1 MNRTGIADTEWVV
14 RPLVPEEVYTDR
26 EEFLEYFHAAAL
38 RAGTR
43 RTVSTVLLGQ
53 RRMGKTEIFKRV
65 VNRLFFSQDP
75 KHPEAVVPVYFS
87 FPDTESDPK
96 IFAKKYIENFMRY
109 YVGFYTQRP
118 EFVTGEPETG
128 QLLDMIAEA
137 RKEFPFSGT
146 LDLLLRKH
154 QSVAEGGSIIPQQ
167 TAVETPRRISDIDDS
182 TVVMFLDEFQNT
194 RLPRYNFDIVGYMQ
208 EAVESPTC
216 PHFVT
221 GSAMSI
227 LGREI
232 IGRGSLFGRFDS
244 EEITPLTDYW
254 GKELALNSAR
264 YQRIGL
270 PEIMAPVIA
279 QRCGGN
285 PFYINALLRQSAK
298 TRTVISDEETLNKIL
313 AVDISSGFIW
323 GELSD
328 QVNRWIERINEHGI
342 TKWVL
347 YLSALEENENKER
360 RNELDLEKIRQT
372 ILEKEGKDVS
382 VSQIRDVLIRLSRG
396 DLVEFLEMGNWFRRV
411 KDPILREFLK
421 VWGKIEV
428 EGKPQT
434 GVRDNMVIE
443 YGKLKR
449 RFSEYKGYLAEI
461 HMAQVLLNGQ
471 RKVIAGKYFSSSED
485 IKMPDMFFYI
495 HHRMRLGAG
504 KGREIDV
511 LGAAGTEQWVCQ
523 SKWVKEKVGIAV
535 LKDLK
540 NQADTV
546 MREKEPLT
554 VRMWIFAHEGLTDEA
569 LAYAKEQGILWSDR
583 KQLDELLLHL
593 GLRPLPDVE

>member
-1 MNRTGIADTEWVV
+1 MNTSPVQWVV

-26 EEFLEYFHAAAL
+26 EEFLEYFYNAAL

-75 KHPEAVVPVYFS
+75 KHPEAVVPVYFC
-87 FPDTESDPK
+87 FPDTVTDSRT
-96 IFAKKYIENFMRY
+96 FAKDYLENFLRY
-109 YVGFYTQRP
+109 YAGFL
-118 EFVTGEPETG
+118 TG
-128 QLLDMIAEA
+128 QPRMITDCLRGEFLLSEIEKS
-137 RKEFPFSGT
+137 RPLYPFTRT
-146 LDLLLRKH
+146 LDLLIQLYRDIENGNSFLPH
-154 QSVAEGGSIIPQQ
+154 RDVLEM
-167 TAVETPRRISDIDDS
+167 PRRVSDIDES
-182 TVVMFLDEFQNT
+182 TIVMFLDEFQNT
-194 RLPRYNFDIVGYMQ
+194 RLPQYNFDIAGLMQ
-208 EAVESPTC
+208 QAVESPTC

-221 GSAMSI
+221 GSAMSTI
-227 LGREI
+227 GREI

-254 GKELALNSAR
+254 GKELALKAAR
-264 YQRIGL
+264 YHRTDL
-270 PEIMAPVIA
+270 PETMAPVIA

-285 PFYINALLRQSAK
+285 PFYINAVIRQSAK
-298 TRTVISDEETLNKIL
+298 TRTVISDEDTLNKIL

-328 QVNRWIERINEHGI
+328 QVNRWIERVNEHGI

-372 ILEKEGKDVS
+372 IREKEGKDVP
-382 VSQIRDVLIRLSRG
+382 VSMIRDVLIRLSRG

-421 VWGKIEV
+421 VWGRIEV
-428 EGKPQT
+428 EGQSQNLVVENLK
-434 GVRDNMVIE
+434 DE
-443 YGKLKR
+443 YMKLRR
-449 RFSEYKGYLAEI
+449 RFSEYKGYLAEV
-461 HMAQVLLNGQ
+461 HMTQVLLSA
-471 RKVIAGKYFSSSED
+471 RRTVLAGRFFHSDQEVEL
-485 IKMPDMFFYI
+485 PDFIYVER
-495 HHRMRLGAG
+495 RMRMGAG

-511 LGAAGTEQWVCQ
+511 YGAAGGEKWVCQ
-523 SKWVKEKVGIAV
+523 SKWVKEKVGTAV

-540 NQADTV
+540 DQADTV
-546 MREKEPLT
+546 MQAKEPLR

-569 LAYAKEQGILWSDR
+569 LAYAEEQGILWSDR
-583 KQLDELLLHL
+583 KLLDELLLHL
-593 GLRPLPDVE
+593 GLRPLPDTE

>member
-1 MNRTGIADTEWVV
+1 MNSSDRFIAKWVV

-26 EEFLEYFHAAAL
+26 EEFLEYFYNAAL
-38 RAGTR
+38 LAGTR
-43 RTVSTVLLGQ
+43 RTMSTVLLGQ

-75 KHPEAVVPVYFS
+75 KHPEAVVPVYFC
-87 FPDTESDPK
+87 FPDTVTDNRT
-96 IFAKKYIENFMRY
+96 FAKDYLENFLRY
-109 YVGFYTQRP
+109 YVGFL
-118 EFVTGEPETG
+118 TG
-128 QLLDMIAEA
+128 QPRMVTDCLRGEFLLSEIEKS
-137 RKEFPFSGT
+137 RSLYPFTRT
-146 LDLLLRKH
+146 LNLLIQLYRDIENGNSFLPH
-154 QSVAEGGSIIPQQ
+154 RDVLEM
-167 TAVETPRRISDIDDS
+167 PRRVSDIDES
-182 TVVMFLDEFQNT
+182 TIVMFLDEFQNT
-194 RLPRYNFDIVGYMQ
+194 RLPQYSFDIAGLMQ
-208 EAVESPTC
+208 QAVESPTC

-232 IGRGSLFGRFDS
+232 IGRGSLFGRFRAH
-244 EEITPLTDYW
+244 EIEALTDYW
-254 GKELALNSAR
+254 GKELALKSAR
-264 YQRIGL
+264 YYRTEI
-270 PEIMAPVIA
+270 PETMAPVVA
-279 QRCGGN
+279 ERCGGN
-285 PFYINALLRQSAK
+285 PFYITAVVQQSIEMK
-298 TRTVISDEETLNKIL
+298 QEISDEEILNKIL

-342 TKWVL
+342 TKWIL
-347 YLSALEENENKER
+347 YLSALDENENKER
-360 RNELDLEKIRQT
+360 RNELNLEKIRQT
-372 ILEKEGKDVS
+372 IREKEGKDVP
-382 VSQIRDVLIRLSRG
+382 VSMIRDVLIRLSRG

-428 EGKPQT
+428 EGKHQT
-434 GVRDNMVIE
+434 GVRDNLVIE

-449 RFSEYKGYLAEI
+449 KFSEYKGYLAEV
-461 HMAQVLLNGQ
+461 HMAQVLVNGQ
-471 RKVIAGKYFSSSED
+471 RKVIAGKYLSSSKD

-523 SKWVKEKVGIAV
+523 SKWVKEKTGIAV

-540 NQADTV
+540 DQADTV
-546 MREKEPLT
+546 MQTKEPLL

-569 LAYAKEQGILWSDR
+569 LEYAKEQGILWSDR
-583 KQLDELLLHL
+583 KQLDDLLVHL
-593 GLRPLPDVE
+593 GLRPLPEV